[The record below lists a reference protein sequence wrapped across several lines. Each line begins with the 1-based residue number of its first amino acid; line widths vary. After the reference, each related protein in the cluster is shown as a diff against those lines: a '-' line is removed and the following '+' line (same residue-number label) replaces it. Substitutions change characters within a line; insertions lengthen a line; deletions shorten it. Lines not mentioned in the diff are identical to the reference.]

1 MPGPAQLVAPV
12 LTDATSVEELNP
24 NGGAVTNQL
33 PSLKVQGEITR
44 SQITSFNVYKN
55 LNGEK
60 YDAQHPNAQH
70 TGDIYG
76 RGETGPGQG
85 VGTSLDTMEK
95 NTLLYSS
102 GNKYKP
108 GTAGSNYYNFSFG
121 EQYW

>member
-1 MPGPAQLVAPV
+1 MPAQLIAPI
-12 LTDATSVEELNP
+12 LTDNDSVEELNP
-24 NGGAVTNQL
+24 DGGGVTNQL

-44 SQITSFNVYKN
+44 QQNTILNDYKN
-55 LNGEK
+55 LNGQR
-60 YDAQHPNAQH
+60 YDAQHPNAQS
-70 TGDIYG
+70 TGDNYG
-76 RGETGPGQG
+76 RGETGPGSG
-85 VGTSLDTMEK
+85 VGTLIDIQQK

>member
-12 LTDATSVEELNP
+12 LTDNNSVQELNP

-33 PSLKVQGEITR
+33 PSLKVQGEISR

-55 LNGEK
+55 LDNQK
-60 YDAQHPNAQH
+60 YSAQHPNAQH
-70 TGDIYG
+70 DGDIYG
-76 RGETGPGQG
+76 RGELAPGGG
-85 VGTSLDTMEK
+85 VGTSIDTMEK

-108 GTAGSNYYNFSFG
+108 GSAGSNYYNFSFG

>member
-12 LTDATSVEELNP
+12 LTDNSSVQELNP

-33 PSLKVQGEITR
+33 PSLKVQGEISR

-55 LNGEK
+55 LDNQK
-60 YDAQHPNAQH
+60 YSAQHPNAQH
-70 TGDIYG
+70 DGDIYG
-76 RGETGPGQG
+76 RGELAPGGG
-85 VGTSLDTMEK
+85 VGTSIDTMEK

-108 GTAGSNYYNFSFG
+108 GSAGSNYYNFSFG